1 MSRLFTPL
9 ALRGIT
15 ARNRIFMSPMC
26 QYSCAADGLA
36 TTWHLVH
43 YGGRAAG
50 GAGLVMVEATAVSPE
65 GRISP
70 QDCGIWNDE
79 QTRAFAPITYFI
91 RQQGAVAALQLAHA
105 GRKAATA
112 HPCRGGGPLAAGEGG
127 WQPVAPSPL
136 PFAADYPVPSQLTEA
151 ELERIEA
158 DFAAAA
164 RRARTAG
171 FEVVEVHMAHGYLL
185 HQFLSPLSNRRTD
198 DYGGSPDNRLRF
210 PLRVARAVREAW
222 PAELPVFVRISATDW
237 VEGGWD
243 LPQSLEL
250 CRRLRECGIDLVDCS
265 TGGLVPDAVIPAA
278 PGFQVPF
285 AAAVRQQVGIA
296 TGAVGLITDAEQA
309 EQIIADGQADAVLLG
324 RELLRSPSW
333 PLQAAKRLGSET
345 AWPEQYLRAR

>member
-1 MSRLFTPL
+1 MSHLFSPL
-9 ALRGIT
+9 AIRGIT
-15 ARNRIFMSPMC
+15 VRNRIFMSPMC
-26 QYSCAADGLA
+26 QYSCASDGLA

-43 YGGRAAG
+43 YGSRAAG

-70 QDCGIWNDE
+70 HDCGIWDDE
-79 QTRAFAPITYFI
+79 QTRAFVPVTYFI

-112 HPCRGGGPLAAGEGG
+112 HPSRGGGPLTAGEGG

-136 PFAADYPVPSQLTEA
+136 PFAAGYPVPSQLTEA
-151 ELERIEA
+151 ELDQVEA
-158 DFAAAA
+158 DFVAAA

-185 HQFLSPLSNRRTD
+185 HQFLSPLTNQRSD
-198 DYGGSPDNRLRF
+198 AYGGSLDNRLRF
-210 PLRVARAVREAW
+210 PLRVARAVRGAW

-250 CRRLRECGIDLVDCS
+250 CRQLRQYGIDLIDCS

-278 PGFQVPF
+278 PGFQTPF
-285 AAAVRQQVGIA
+285 AAAIRQQVGIA
-296 TGAVGLITDAEQA
+296 TGAVGMITEAEQA
-309 EQIIADGQADAVLLG
+309 ERIIADGQADAVLLG

-333 PLQAAKRLGSET
+333 PQQAAGLLGSEA